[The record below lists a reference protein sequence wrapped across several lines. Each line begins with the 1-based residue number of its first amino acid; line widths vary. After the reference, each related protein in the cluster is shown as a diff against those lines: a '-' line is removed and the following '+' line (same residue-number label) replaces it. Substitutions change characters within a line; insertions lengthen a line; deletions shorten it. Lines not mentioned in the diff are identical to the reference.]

1 MPEPPSLDVEPE
13 RADESRRRV
22 TLIAV
27 GALLLLVV
35 VIAAIVIAGNSDD
48 DGDDAAPRVSNIT
61 DLLTA
66 DRNGTRVTVSGQVQ
80 AIREQGRIFALA
92 ESNVGEPDVT
102 SEGAVLVI
110 AENAGNLSEG
120 DTVQVTGRV
129 YDLESN
135 EVTEAA
141 GRELGGADGYPEFR
155 AQPVVIASDV
165 GSG

>member
-1 MPEPPSLDVEPE
+1 MPQPPSLDVEPE

-35 VIAAIVIAGNSDD
+35 VIAAIVIAGSSDD
-48 DGDDAAPRVSNIT
+48 ADDAAPRVSNIT

-66 DRNGTRVTVSGQVQ
+66 DRDGTRVTVSGQVQ

-92 ESNVGEPDVT
+92 ESNVGEPDAT
-102 SEGAVLVI
+102 SEGAVLII

-141 GRELGGADGYPEFR
+141 GRELGGSDGYPEFR
-155 AQPVVIASDV
+155 TQPVVIASDV